1 MSCSLLISRLSLL
14 IFVFKQKTAYEMRIS
29 DWSSDVC
36 SSDLLA
42 LVDPVPPKR
51 RQGLWRDRLVGRDEA
66 RDPAIAEVL
75 VIEGIEDARP
85 AEARKAENSER
96 ADVKVTETRLQPPDQ
111 RCVGKDTVQIHWR
124 LGSDHRM
131 VAVGYGVMQKA

>member
-1 MSCSLLISRLSLL
+1 
-14 IFVFKQKTAYEMRIS
+14 MRIS

-36 SSDLLA
+36 SSDL
-42 LVDPVPPKR
+42 
-51 RQGLWRDRLVGRDEA
+51 EA

-96 ADVKVTETRLQPPDQ
+96 ADVKVTETRLQPPDP
-111 RCVGKDTVQIHWR
+111 RCVGKDTVQLPWR

-131 VAVGYGVMQKA
+131 VAVGYGAMQKPQRRIIVPPPDIGQAARQHSCDERRVRKECVQTCRHR

>member
-1 MSCSLLISRLSLL
+1 
-14 IFVFKQKTAYEMRIS
+14 MRIS

-36 SSDLLA
+36 SSDL
-42 LVDPVPPKR
+42 
-51 RQGLWRDRLVGRDEA
+51 EA

-96 ADVKVTETRLQPPDQ
+96 ADVKVTETRLKPPDQ

-124 LGSDHRM
+124 LGREHRM
-131 VAVGYGVMQKA
+131 VAVGYGVDQQSQRHIDDQTPDIGPQHPTQIAKPLH